1 MIQYYAGRDSE
12 RFRCAYFLL
21 SGCGNSQET
30 MTVALEV
37 PCTAISTLLS
47 GTLHPFTRPKRVC
60 RNMKPVTPSGLTPFS
75 GGHADVN
82 RTLSGLL
89 ENSSNNRL
97 GFSMVLDDAGNLNVG
112 WNSRTIN
119 LANPNFP
126 GHTVPE
132 SMRQQVLDAIMQS
145 TGRIAR

>member
-1 MIQYYAGRDSE
+1 
-12 RFRCAYFLL
+12 
-21 SGCGNSQET
+21 
-30 MTVALEV
+30 
-37 PCTAISTLLS
+37 
-47 GTLHPFTRPKRVC
+47 
-60 RNMKPVTPSGLTPFS
+60 MKPVTPSGLTPFS

-97 GFSMVLDDAGNLNVG
+97 GFSMVLDDAGNLNIG